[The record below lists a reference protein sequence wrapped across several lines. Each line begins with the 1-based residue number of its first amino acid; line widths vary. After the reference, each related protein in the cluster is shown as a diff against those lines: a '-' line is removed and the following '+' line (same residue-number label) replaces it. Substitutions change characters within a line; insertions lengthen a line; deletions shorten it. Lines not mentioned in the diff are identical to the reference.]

1 MKKLL
6 LASIMSFAVV
16 SSAAAQAPAPAA
28 PAAPSA
34 PGMGRPMPM
43 PMPAQAAEMEKCY
56 GVAKAGKND
65 CATGSHSCAGNSKAD
80 GEGWLNTPKGL
91 CDKLVGGSTAA
102 PKADATTA
110 PKAAGGT
117 TTAPK
122 A

>member
-1 MKKLL
+1 MKKLV
-6 LASIMSFAVV
+6 LASIMSFAVA

-43 PMPAQAAEMEKCY
+43 PAQAAEMEKCY

-65 CATGSHSCAGNSKAD
+65 CATGAHSCAGNSKAD
-80 GEGWLNTPKGL
+80 GEGWLNAPKGL
-91 CDKLVGGSTAA
+91 CDKLVGGSTTA

-110 PKAAGGT
+110 PKAATGG